1 MGFYGDRIFPY
12 LLDWGMAGEPFSSYR
27 RSLLSDVSGD
37 VLEIGFGTGL
47 NLAYYPDAVRSLTVI
62 DPNPGVHRL
71 AQKRLASAAMPV
83 IEKQIGGEALP
94 FDANQFDSV
103 VSTWTL
109 CSIPDVDQAIA
120 EAHRVLKPGGKFY
133 FIEHGRSDR
142 PGVQKWQDRIT
153 PLQKKIADGCHL
165 NRPIRDLVAEEF
177 SEINLKT
184 YVARM
189 LPEVVG
195 YFYEGIAVKGAG

>member
-12 LLDWGMAGEPFSSYR
+12 LLDWGMTGEPFSSYR
-27 RSLLSDVSGD
+27 RSLLADVSGD

-47 NLAYYPDAVRSLTVI
+47 NLAYYPDSVCSLTVI

-71 AQKRLASAAMPV
+71 AQKRLQAVSIPV
-83 IEKQIGGEALP
+83 TEKQIGGEALP

-109 CSIPDVDQAIA
+109 CSIPDVDRAIA

-142 PGVQKWQDRIT
+142 PSVQKWQDRIT
-153 PLQKKIADGCHL
+153 PLQKRIADGCHL
-165 NRPIRDLVAEEF
+165 NRPIRELVAQVF
-177 SEINLKT
+177 PEITLKT
-184 YVARM
+184 YVAGT
-189 LPEVVG
+189 LPEFVG
-195 YFYEGIAVKGAG
+195 YFYEGIAIKG

>member
-1 MGFYGDRIFPY
+1 
-12 LLDWGMAGEPFSSYR
+12 MAGEPFASYR
-27 RSLLSDVSGD
+27 RSLLADVSGD

-47 NLAYYPDAVRSLTVI
+47 NLAYYPDSVRSLTII

-71 AQKRLASAAMPV
+71 AQKRLQKTPLP
-83 IEKQIGGEALP
+83 ITQKQIGGEALP
-94 FDANQFDSV
+94 FENHQFDSV

-109 CSIPDVDQAIA
+109 CSIPDVDRAIA

-153 PLQKKIADGCHL
+153 PLQKKLADGCHL
-165 NRPIRDLVAEEF
+165 NRPIQDLVAVKF
-177 SEINLKT
+177 PDINLKT
-184 YVARM
+184 YVATM
-189 LPEVVG
+189 LPEVIG
-195 YFYEGIAVKGAG
+195 YFYEGIATKA